1 MLFWMTPA
9 TITIAIYVLAAV
21 LPAAWLLRYI
31 YRHDTI
37 EKEPSQLLSSLL
49 LRGIGAALLAGALE
63 SIGIGILNLLPIGNQ
78 QLYIILFAFLVVG
91 TAEEGAKYLL
101 MKRRTWNDPN
111 FNYRFDGIVYAVFV
125 SLGFAAFENVQYVF
139 RYGLSVVVS
148 RALLAIPGHMSFAVI
163 MGVLYGR
170 GKQLENHGYPAA
182 ARRSCRLGYWLA
194 VCLHGFYDA
203 CAMIGSTVSMIV
215 FFAFVAVLFFSV
227 FRIVRTESEHDGPIT
242 GEEPL

>member
-9 TITIAIYVLAAV
+9 RMTIAIYVLAAV

-37 EKEPSQLLSSLL
+37 EKEPASLL
-49 LRGIGAALLAGALE
+49 TALLIRGVGAALLACVLEEIGAAVLNFL
-63 SIGIGILNLLPIGNQ
+63 SIENR

-91 TAEEGAKYLL
+91 TSEEGAKYLL
-101 MKRRTWNDPN
+101 MKRRTWYDPN

-125 SLGFAAFENVQYVF
+125 SLGFAAFENIQYVF
-139 RYGLSVVVS
+139 RYGLSVAVS
-148 RALLAIPGHMSFAVI
+148 RAFLAIPGHMSFAVI

-170 GKQLENHGYPAA
+170 GKHLENRGYPAA

-203 CAMIGSTVSMIV
+203 CAMIGTTASMVV
-215 FFAFVAVLFFSV
+215 FFVFVAVLFFSV
-227 FRIVRTESEHDGPIT
+227 FRIVRTESEKDEPIVET
-242 GEEPL
+242 A